1 MACSDLGDES
11 RYRGQNFQ
19 RAICVMSKLQSVTA
33 KVEPTESE
41 KESAAV
47 PTGTA
52 TGHNDTK
59 AESTTPV
66 DTETEDLTGD
76 AEDAEDAARD
86 DPQADADP
94 HILELAR
101 TKAK

>member
-1 MACSDLGDES
+1 M
-11 RYRGQNFQ
+11 
-19 RAICVMSKLQSVTA
+19 
-33 KVEPTESE
+33 
-41 KESAAV
+41 

-76 AEDAEDAARD
+76 SEDAEDAARD

-101 TKAK
+101 AKANLEFAGRGAWPTDCCLDWRCCWRSGRPT